1 MLITEEP
8 KVVDVED
15 CSTSE
20 DAVEI

>member
-8 KVVDVED
+8 KVVGVED